1 MPKLGVFPS
10 KEADLNSYFQT
21 VVPYL
26 VSNATRLL
34 VVTANQTLLNSSLAA
49 WNASFPA
56 SQNINLRT
64 KTIVQSKDV
73 AKENLM
79 VAIRRVYDDIPASVL
94 TLQDRN
100 TLNLDLPS
108 GSKTPSPVPTQKPIA
123 QVDTSKRLTHT
134 ISFTNQDGTAAK
146 PAGVRGCQIWH
157 KVGVAPAS
165 IADLDFITSD
175 TASPYIQQFDVA
187 DAGKTVHYWLRW
199 ENTRGETGPWSDV
212 ISATITG

>member
-26 VSNATRLL
+26 ISNATRLL
-34 VVTANQTLLNSSLAA
+34 VSTQNQTLMTSGLTA
-49 WNASFPA
+49 WNAAFPA

-64 KTIVQSKDV
+64 KTIVQSKDT
-73 AKENLM
+73 ARDNLM
-79 VAIRRVYDDIPASVL
+79 EVLRRIYDDIPASAL

-100 TLNLDLPS
+100 TLNLSDRS
-108 GSKTPSPVPTQKPIA
+108 ASKTPSPVPTQKPIA
-123 QVDTSKRLTHT
+123 QVDTSNRLTHT
-134 ISFTNQDGTAAK
+134 ISFTNQDGTDAK
-146 PAGVRGCQIWH
+146 PAGVRDCQIWH
-157 KVGVAPAS
+157 KIGDAPTS
-165 IADLDFITSD
+165 VSDLDFLATD
-175 TASPYIQQFDVA
+175 TASPYLKQFDVA
-187 DAGKTVHYWLRW
+187 DAGKMVHYWLRW